1 MQFYQSHHGNI
12 FKCYKTHRCASTQI
26 HALKHADIHIQTH
39 KCAHIYMYS
48 HKHVHI
54 YTCINTFFSFIS
66 SVEVISKGYFWFIL
80 QVGKMLLNLRK
91 ILSKYY
97 IFEKSLHY
105 YAHRDQH
112 ILYVKINLVD
122 YATKVNIINCFYY
135 YSIEVIVIKF

>member
-1 MQFYQSHHGNI
+1 
-12 FKCYKTHRCASTQI
+12 
-26 HALKHADIHIQTH
+26 
-39 KCAHIYMYS
+39 
-48 HKHVHI
+48 
-54 YTCINTFFSFIS
+54 
-66 SVEVISKGYFWFIL
+66 
-80 QVGKMLLNLRK
+80 MLLNLRK

-105 YAHRDQH
+105 YEHRDQH